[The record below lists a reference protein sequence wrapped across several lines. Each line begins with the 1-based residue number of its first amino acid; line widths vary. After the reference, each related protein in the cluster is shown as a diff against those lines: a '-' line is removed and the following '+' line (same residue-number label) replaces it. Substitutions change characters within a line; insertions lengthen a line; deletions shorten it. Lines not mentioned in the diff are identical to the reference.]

1 MEAKKKAAK
10 MVKAIKGDVDT
21 LLMATAFAEL
31 ERERVNKIQREVLA
45 SEVFLMD
52 EKHLDRGREDARIL
66 DPEKAWLMNDVDAP
80 RYYAK
85 LSEIHLDNGFE
96 DAAKGYCPALV
107 AENLQLEAEWA
118 LIKAAEKFFPG
129 IDNNRL
135 LNGIHREDGSWECG
149 LDVRKKYLDLL
160 IGMVV
165 NYPGY
170 KQPLARMG
178 KAVGV

>member
-1 MEAKKKAAK
+1 MDAKKKAAK
-10 MVKAIKGDVDT
+10 IVKAIRRDVDN
-21 LLMATAFAEL
+21 LLIAMALAQA
-31 ERERVNKIQREVLA
+31 ERERVNKIQKDVLA

-66 DPEKAWLMNDVDAP
+66 DPAKAWLMNDVDAP

-85 LSEIHLDNGFE
+85 LSEIHLANGFE

-107 AENLQLEAEWA
+107 AETLQTEAEWA
-118 LIKAAEKFFPG
+118 VIKAAEEFFPG

-135 LNGIHREDGSWECG
+135 LCGISKPDGSWECG
-149 LDVRKKYLDLL
+149 LETRKKYLDLL

-165 NYPGY
+165 NFPGY
-170 KQPLARMG
+170 KQPLARIG
-178 KAVGV
+178 KEVS